1 MTYIP
6 FISQDDLVLDN
17 QQRKI
22 PGAKIEVLDP
32 ISNNPVDIF
41 VYDGSNDNYTIT
53 TNPIYLDV
61 YSRPEHTY
69 FAKQLV
75 LCRLYKYRG
84 NFSDP
89 MIDDDTNNWEFV
101 REWNGCFQE
110 NEVKNDTIIYT
121 FSALQDANTDLGSV
135 TVVGYWNQYDC
146 EARTYVWDGS
156 CVQTPD
162 NGYIV
167 KSNNKD
173 TGRWILKFDGEYLPS
188 TYYGVYPG
196 REANINALLSYV
208 DTVGSA
214 LSSRKTAPGV
224 YFTRGTY
231 THGTSLSTAKKILLD
246 ADTQFT
252 ALGFL
257 FTVGDIKVVGTPTHY
272 ICDFQIRPYAYTGS
286 ACVAHSSWFRTIDK
300 FLDCGAETLIW
311 DRTDFF
317 TNKQITGSHALYKQ
331 DLQIYK
337 TWDYTYQT
345 GAIVNINA
353 CNIEANQVFRF
364 TNDYINFYDIKFNL
378 DWFVVPSSQYQNE
391 SYDFGSVPTHH
402 IGLNNY
408 STLKMSDFPKNEYA
422 SFVYRRIREGYNQT
436 SIDFEN
442 YPVYGFYNTKF
453 NKISNAKLTDGNY
466 GYITNSLR
474 ILEVDGITASEG
486 QTWGGAKLYNEY
498 FEPSQGTNP
507 ARYGIYN
514 SNLTFINYVN
524 DTHTSRPLQEVELIM
539 IKDSDVTFTRDVD
552 TFETQFIAY
561 DSTIKGDINFTSKG
575 YYNGDRGKKTE
586 LFGVSLEINATSA
599 GNSFCNDFVAK
610 SCDIHTPIKHYPF
623 LYNERYWYIVEY
635 VDNNFWDDAKIIFTI
650 SEGSYNTDNAPYNI
664 IPVDLCFADNNFR
677 QNDAY
682 GIYMPYWTVNN
693 NTATSKTFLTRDI
706 STDGSNIHVYYHG
719 NNGKCPMEWQNKGV
733 YNGNSNMAQPWSS
746 TKTQVSKQMGDRCWK
761 LPCTDHIDILS
772 QHWRNYS
779 AENRNYGV
787 VGNYAGQSPWW
798 NVSDTPDRGEIKLLN
813 LHSEWLG
820 YGLDSTST
828 IVYSPACY
836 PSTTYGDAFD
846 NRIALYND
854 GGFFEDDRFYNLNA
868 GPNLSQNR
876 PSSYHKK

>member
-146 EARTYVWDGS
+146 EARTYVWDGT

-167 KSNNKD
+167 KSNGKD

-208 DTVGSA
+208 DTVGTNA
-214 LSSRKTAPGV
+214 TKTAPGV

-246 ADTQFT
+246 ADTQFST
-252 ALGFL
+252 LGIL
-257 FTVGDIKVVGTPTHY
+257 FTVSDVKVVGTPTHY
-272 ICDFQIRPYAYTGS
+272 ICDFLIHPYNYTGS

-317 TNKQITGSHALYKQ
+317 TNKQITGNHTLYKQ

-337 TWDYTYQT
+337 TWDYTYQS
-345 GAIVNINA
+345 GALVNITE

-364 TNDYINFYDIKFNL
+364 TNDYINFYDMKFNL
-378 DWFVVPSSQYQNE
+378 DWFAIPSSQYQDA

-453 NKISNAKLTDGNY
+453 SKISNAKLTDGNY

-474 ILEVDGITASEG
+474 ALEVDGITASEG
-486 QTWGGAKLYNEY
+486 QTWGGATLYNEY

-507 ARYGIYN
+507 ARYSISN
-514 SNLTFINYVN
+514 SKLTFINYVN
-524 DTHTSRPLQEVELIM
+524 DTHPSRPLQEIELIV
-539 IKDSDVTFTRDVD
+539 IKDSEVTFTHDID

-561 DSTIKGDINFTSKG
+561 DSTIKGEINFVSKG
-575 YYNGDRGKKTE
+575 YYNYDKGKKTE
-586 LFGVSLEINATSA
+586 LFNVSLDTNPATP
-599 GNSFCNDFVAK
+599 NNHFCNEFVAK
-610 SCDIHTPIKHYPF
+610 SCDIFVPLKHYPY
-623 LYNERYWYIVEY
+623 LENENHYFSTEYIQ
-635 VDNNFWDDAKIIFTI
+635 NRFWTNAKIIFTQN
-650 SEGSYNTDNAPYNI
+650 EGSYNNQNAIENV
-664 IPVDLCFADNNFR
+664 IPRIYFDSNCFNQSDI
-677 QNDAY
+677 Y
-682 GIYMPYWTVNN
+682 GIYMPYYTVNN
-693 NTATSKTFLTRDI
+693 YGSGSKKLIANPASVTGF
-706 STDGSNIHVYYHG
+706 HCYYHNNTG
-719 NNGKCPMEWQNKGV
+719 NCPAEWLTDIT
-733 YNGNSNMAQPWSS
+733 YNGNGNYGIDLAFGVSQIYKQPQ
-746 TKTQVSKQMGDRCWK
+746 TRCWR
-761 LPCTDHIDILS
+761 LYGDTWLAQRRANVEYGASGNYNGQHPDHNPSVINRGYLQI
-772 QHWRNYS
+772 
-779 AENRNYGV
+779 ENAYGMDGGYGV
-787 VGNYAGQSPWW
+787 
-798 NVSDTPDRGEIKLLN
+798 
-813 LHSEWLG
+813 
-820 YGLDSTST
+820 STT
-828 IVYSPACY
+828 ITYRDDACY
-836 PSTTYGDAFD
+836 PDPTYGDAFD
-846 NRIALYND
+846 NRYVISND
-854 GGFFEDDRFYNLNA
+854 AGDGFFEDDQWYYMLMAPNA
-868 GPNLSQNR
+868 TKYKPTPYMKR
-876 PSSYHKK
+876 

>member
-41 VYDGSNDNYTIT
+41 VYDGSNDTYTIT

-69 FAKQLV
+69 FAQQLV

-101 REWNGCFQE
+101 REWNGCFHE
-110 NEVKNDTIIYT
+110 NETKNDTIIYG
-121 FSALQDANTDLGSV
+121 FLSLKDANTDLGSV

-146 EARTYVWDGS
+146 EARTYIWDGT

-196 REANINALLSYV
+196 HTSNINALLSYV
-208 DTVGSA
+208 DTVGTNA
-214 LSSRKTAPGV
+214 TKTAPGV
-224 YFTRGTY
+224 YFERGTY
-231 THGTSLSTAKKILLD
+231 THGTSLSTSKKILLD
-246 ADTQFT
+246 ADTQFN
-252 ALGFL
+252 ALNFL
-257 FTVGDIKVVGTPTHY
+257 FTVSDVKVVGTPTHY
-272 ICDFQIRPYAYTGS
+272 ICDFLIHPYNYTGS
-286 ACVAHSSWFRTIDK
+286 ACIAHSSWFRTIDK

-337 TWDYTYQT
+337 TWDYTYQS
-345 GAIVNINA
+345 GAYVNINE
-353 CNIEANQVFRF
+353 CNIEASKVFRF
-364 TNDYINFYDIKFNL
+364 TSDFINFQNVKFNL
-378 DWFVVPSSQYQNE
+378 DWFAIPSSQYQDA

-402 IGLNNY
+402 IGLDSYN
-408 STLKMSDFPKNEYA
+408 TLRMSDFPKNEYA
-422 SFVYRRIREGYNQT
+422 SYVYRRIRECYNQT

-453 NKISNAKLTDGNY
+453 TKISNAQMTDGAY
-466 GYITNSLR
+466 GYISNGLR
-474 ILEVDGITASEG
+474 TLEVDGITASEG
-486 QTWGGAKLYNEY
+486 QTWGGAHLYNEY
-498 FEPSQGTNP
+498 FEPSQGQNP

-514 SNLTFINYVN
+514 SKLTFINYVS

-539 IKDSDVTFTRDVD
+539 IKDSEVTLTHDVD

-561 DSTIKGDINFTSKG
+561 DSTVKGDVNFVSKG
-575 YYNGDRGKKTE
+575 YYNYDKGKKTE
-586 LFGVSLEINATSA
+586 LFNVSLETNAASGINY
-599 GNSFCNDFVAK
+599 FCNEFVAK
-610 SCDIHTPIKHYPF
+610 SCDIHVPMKHYPF
-623 LYNERYWYIVEY
+623 LEGEKHRFYTEY
-635 VDNNFWDDAKIIFTI
+635 VQNRFWDDAKIIYTQN
-650 SEGSYNTDNAPYNI
+650 EGSYNNASNAIEDAIANIFFDSNQFNQTDT
-664 IPVDLCFADNNFR
+664 
-677 QNDAY
+677 Y
-682 GIYMPYWTVNN
+682 GIYMPYWTVNDYN
-693 NTATSKTFLTRDI
+693 S
-706 STDGSNIHVYYHG
+706 SNKRLIAPPSLEPTTKCYYHG
-719 NNGKCPMEWQNKGV
+719 NTGNCPSEWNTDAIMNDSGVCVMPNGPGAEYESQIVANPQTRSWCLWTGVSVQSSAKFNKKNGV
-733 YNGNSNMAQPWSS
+733 CGS
-746 TKTQVSKQMGDRCWK
+746 
-761 LPCTDHIDILS
+761 
-772 QHWRNYS
+772 
-779 AENRNYGV
+779 
-787 VGNYAGQSPWW
+787 YAGQYPYHKINEIS
-798 NVSDTPDRGEIKLLN
+798 RGHMVLEN
-813 LHSEWLG
+813 AYTSAGG
-820 YGLDSTST
+820 YGLSSNMTYRDD
-828 IVYSPACY
+828 ACY
-836 PSTTYGDAFD
+836 PDPTYGDMFD
-846 NRIALYND
+846 NRMVLDNNAGD
-854 GGFFEDDRFYNLNA
+854 GYYSDGEYYRFAA
-868 GPNLSQNR
+868 GPNETMYKPTPYMKR
-876 PSSYHKK
+876 

>member
-41 VYDGSNDNYTIT
+41 VYDGSNDTYTIT

-101 REWNGCFQE
+101 REWNGCFHE
-110 NEVKNDTIIYT
+110 NEAKNDTIIYG
-121 FSALQDANTDLGSV
+121 FLSLKDANTDLGSV

-146 EARTYVWDGS
+146 EARTYIWDGT

-196 REANINALLSYV
+196 HTSNINALLSYV
-208 DTVGSA
+208 DTVGTNA
-214 LSSRKTAPGV
+214 TKTAPGV
-224 YFTRGTY
+224 YFARGTY
-231 THGTSLSTAKKILLD
+231 NHGTSLSTSKKILLD
-246 ADTQFT
+246 ADTQFP
-252 ALGFL
+252 ALGFY
-257 FTVGDIKVVGTPTHY
+257 FTVSDVKVVGTPTHY
-272 ICDFQIRPYAYTGS
+272 ICDFLIHPYEYVGS

-317 TNKQITGSHALYKQ
+317 TNKQITGTHNLYKQ

-337 TWDYTYQT
+337 AWDYTYASN
-345 GAIVNINA
+345 AIVNINA

-364 TNDYINFYDIKFNL
+364 TNDYISFYDVKFNL
-378 DWFVVPSSQYQNE
+378 DWFVVPSSQYQDA

-402 IGLNNY
+402 IGMNNY
-408 STLKMSDFPKNEYA
+408 SSLKMSDFPKNEYG
-422 SFVYRRIREGYNQT
+422 SFVYRRIRECYNQT

-453 NKISNAKLTDGNY
+453 TKISNAKITDGNY

-474 ILEVDGITASEG
+474 MLEVDGITASEG

-507 ARYGIYN
+507 ARYVISN
-514 SNLTFINYVN
+514 SKLTFVNYVN
-524 DTHTSRPLQEVELIM
+524 DTHTSRPLQEIEYIL
-539 IKDSDVTFTRDVD
+539 IKDSEVTFTKDID
-552 TFETQFIAY
+552 TVETQFIAY
-561 DSTIKGDINFTSKG
+561 DSTIKGEINFVSKG
-575 YYNGDRGKKTE
+575 YYNYDKGKKTE
-586 LFGVSLEINATSA
+586 LFNVSLDTNPASA
-599 GNSFCNDFVAK
+599 NNHFCNEFVAK
-610 SCDIHTPIKHYPF
+610 SCDIFVPLKHYPYLENGNYYF
-623 LYNERYWYIVEY
+623 NTEYIE
-635 VDNNFWDDAKIIFTI
+635 NRFWTNAKIVYTQN
-650 SEGSYNTDNAPYNI
+650 EGSYNNTSNAIENV
-664 IPVDLCFADNNFR
+664 IPRIFFDSNCFNQSDL
-677 QNDAY
+677 Y
-682 GIYMPYWTVNN
+682 GIYMPLYTVNN
-693 NTATSKTFLTRDI
+693 YGSGSKYLIAQNPLSVT
-706 STDGSNIHVYYHG
+706 GYHCYYHNNTG
-719 NNGKCPMEWQNKGV
+719 NCPSEWLTDNT
-733 YNGNSNMAQPWSS
+733 YNGNGNFGIDPTFGVTQIYKQPQ
-746 TKTQVSKQMGDRCWK
+746 TRCWR
-761 LPCTDHIDILS
+761 LYGDDWWTL
-772 QHWRNYS
+772 RYGN
-779 AENRNYGV
+779 ANYGAC
-787 VGNYAGQSPWW
+787 GNYVGQR
-798 NVSDTPDRGEIKLLN
+798 PDHEDRVVTRGFLEIEN
-813 LHSEWLG
+813 AYGMDGG
-820 YGLDSTST
+820 YGTST
-828 IVYSPACY
+828 VIQYRNDACY
-836 PSTTYGDAFD
+836 PDPTYGDAFD
-846 NRIALYND
+846 NRYAIANNAGD
-854 GGFFEDDRFYNLNA
+854 GFFEDNKWYCMLP
-868 GPNLSQNR
+868 GPNMTKYKPTPYMKR
-876 PSSYHKK
+876 